1 MAGDLRDLQT
11 ALVPCI
17 VGYAGIGRWLAA
29 DPATQREGNPYLP
42 WIEMYAGEE
51 YQEVARAGVEQLDRL
66 MAQRG
71 GEGRFASLA
80 RPLRQA
86 PVDATDLL
94 GHGAPRPRARRT
106 RAEGRRV

>member
-17 VGYAGIGRWLAA
+17 VGSAEIGRWPAA
-29 DPATQREGNPYLP
+29 YPATKREGNPYLP

-51 YQEVARAGVEQLDRL
+51 YQEVARAGVEQLARL
-66 MAQRG
+66 LAQRG

-80 RPLRQA
+80 RTFRQA
-86 PVDATDLL
+86 TVTDIAFWDMGLD
-94 GHGAPRPRARRT
+94 RKST
-106 RAEGRRV
+106 RLNSQ